1 MPALSHAQPPRHGF
15 RGVPAGVLT
24 HSTGDLPV
32 PIGRLAHVNSKLPA
46 IYRRIGFKYGLIA
59 TLTFVVV
66 FVGIVVVAIY
76 RRTIGRIGR
85 GDGDESD
92 A

>member
-1 MPALSHAQPPRHGF
+1 M
-15 RGVPAGVLT
+15 
-24 HSTGDLPV
+24 
-32 PIGRLAHVNSKLPA
+32 NSKLPA
-46 IYRRIGFKYGLIA
+46 VYRRIGFKYGLIA

-76 RRTIGRIGR
+76 RRTIGQVGR

>member
-1 MPALSHAQPPRHGF
+1 M
-15 RGVPAGVLT
+15 
-24 HSTGDLPV
+24 D
-32 PIGRLAHVNSKLPA
+32 SKLPA
-46 IYRRIGFKYGLIA
+46 IYRRLGFKYGLIA

-66 FVGIVVVAIY
+66 FVGIVVVAVY
-76 RRTIGRIGR
+76 RRTIGRVGD

>member
-1 MPALSHAQPPRHGF
+1 M
-15 RGVPAGVLT
+15 
-24 HSTGDLPV
+24 D
-32 PIGRLAHVNSKLPA
+32 SKLPA

-66 FVGIVVVAIY
+66 FVGIVVVALY

-85 GDGDESD
+85 SDDDEPL

>member
-1 MPALSHAQPPRHGF
+1 M
-15 RGVPAGVLT
+15 
-24 HSTGDLPV
+24 
-32 PIGRLAHVNSKLPA
+32 NSKLPA
-46 IYRRIGFKYGLIA
+46 VYRRIGFKYGLIA

-76 RRTIGRIGR
+76 RRTIGRVGR
-85 GDGDESD
+85 GDGDGDESD

>member
-1 MPALSHAQPPRHGF
+1 MPASTAPTRWHGVS
-15 RGVPAGVLT
+15 RRAGRVLT
-24 HSTGDLPV
+24 RTTGDLPV
-32 PIGRLAHVNSKLPA
+32 PIGRLAHVDSKLPA
-46 IYRRIGFKYGLIA
+46 IYRRVGVKYGLIA

-66 FVGIVVVAIY
+66 FVGIVVVAVY
-76 RRTIGRIGR
+76 RRTIGRVGD

>member
-1 MPALSHAQPPRHGF
+1 M
-15 RGVPAGVLT
+15 
-24 HSTGDLPV
+24 D
-32 PIGRLAHVNSKLPA
+32 SKLPA
-46 IYRRIGFKYGLIA
+46 IYRRVGLRYGLIA

-66 FVGIVVVAIY
+66 FVAIVLVALY

-85 GDGDESD
+85 SDDDEPQ